1 MLLNVRDITRGD
13 LRCNPKRETG
23 LLKGNVRSL
32 SGEYSWNVLR
42 APVINMSVTSKA
54 SYFSYA

>member
-1 MLLNVRDITRGD
+1 VLSGITRRVAMRFEMRDGIIEG
-13 LRCNPKRETG
+13 KRT
-23 LLKGNVRSL
+23 RSQA
-32 SGEYSWNVLR
+32 SYSWNVLR